1 MGNRGGGIQETSKT
15 LKQRINESKDGEI
28 IDAGKEEI
36 DIKDGDSYTI
46 DKAITIRNCDA
57 KSGTFIVEVTGARFE
72 NLRNIESIIA
82 DERLGEGDLDIR
94 NCFEIDSVY
103 VNGGGSHSIRIA
115 STHIK
120 NLYVAKEDVRV
131 LLQAE
136 GATATKVENVQ
147 ISKNCKLESED
158 AAAVFEQVQISADV
172 EKVTLAGSATV
183 QKILAETVVTE
194 ESTEETKAKVEIES
208 AEVKIEAT
216 SANVELKV
224 SENADA
230 NVEVPKTQIIDKT
243 FKVTTVV
250 NGETSSLAVYEGYK
264 FNFKPGDADSGFA
277 GWYSDAAFTT
287 KIELP
292 YLVTKDV
299 TLYAKFVELKAKFFV
314 VGNGVASSADANKY
328 YSDVT
333 VGKVEGATIATT
345 ADYDVITVDNATA
358 TSDVWSVW
366 AASLENWNFKANK
379 NYKISV
385 DIKADTETVVLLQAK
400 AKNTASSNQKNV
412 KVTNDWQTVEIE
424 TGCWNKDFLG
434 HLQVACG
441 QSKKTYLKNLK
452 MQEVSTKTIPT
463 GVWGPNADSISVT
476 QVENGVKFAFGKD
489 SADWINIASI
499 RGNFVETTKNYL
511 YKVCFTAAADA
522 NEVVLNYAVDSWA
535 EDNAWGSAKIGKTA
549 TNFELYMPAY
559 QLDGDEIRG
568 AELSFSLSTKNS
580 VTITNVKFEPLT
592 AIPSNQVIFFT
603 SDYNVHKKITSTG
616 KDNCVVL
623 DVAANTEADLRFVM
637 EKETNSKIEWN
648 NSCSFSKFVNKTS
661 ATVSIPDGKDY
672 PVLKNTSNAS
682 QSYRL
687 YIDETWTIV
696 IEDAT
701 TTPAVEYTI
710 TYVSTEEVSGI
721 FMESETLPAGTVH
734 ELPQLDDIPDDD
746 YPKRFGGWYEGVTVN
761 EYGSFDWT
769 NATKVS
775 SSYTVTK
782 DVTLYAAWVMDVTI
796 TFVTGYE
803 ADGIIVDPIKTET
816 YAKIDLPTL
825 TAPTGMTFEGWYCD
839 GDNDDEI
846 IWEWA
851 EKESSPYMVNRPRT
865 LFAKWKSVDAPVEFN
880 VPEDVTGLTITKTD
894 SETVVENSNYLKDSS
909 EWDSWIISSQQYSMN
924 SYTSYKVSV
933 EVKADSEKEVIFR
946 VADFSLNEAFVQEKA
961 TVNTEWN
968 VIEIITGSWQAAL
981 NAQLQVYMG
990 QLDKLYLRNLKVEKL
1005 GSRILPVVEF
1015 QNSVLS
1021 DRTENGFTVQIDNT
1035 DEWVCIKGQIANN
1048 EDLYLIS
1055 FDVVA
1060 EDETKFNFA
1069 AKASSGKYADAWY
1082 NTTIGTTSTKI
1093 ELYVPYV
1100 GSDSEAGFDFMDIGF
1115 SSSVATTLTI
1125 SNFEVNPVPMEENPA
1140 VVIALQGDNDRWDQ
1154 FMGYP
1159 GSGTPFTLAAGE
1171 SVQIYAHIGAENF
1184 DNWDVVS
1191 EVRKAIN
1198 SNFCSVSVNSEN
1210 RPVITNDTDIDR
1222 RYKLWISDYLLVITD
1237 DQTYSV
1243 TFDPNGG
1250 AIAGNTS
1257 AVTKEVYELLDVVPV
1272 KEGYTFLGWFD
1283 ADGNLVSEIQ
1293 SGITVYAEY
1302 TNNLEIFANGEVV
1315 GDFSVV
1321 QDENGG
1327 WSYSETAGIPFASEG
1342 DGVYSA
1348 TFTYQDY
1355 MNGWTSP
1362 SGTCA
1367 FKARTVAGSWD
1378 GVSYGIADSN
1388 NQPVIDGEAVSSI
1401 AGKDSNIKVTGMVVG
1416 TRYKITFTCFQDGS
1430 VTVKVSTVTE

>member
-1 MGNRGGGIQETSKT
+1 
-15 LKQRINESKDGEI
+15 
-28 IDAGKEEI
+28 
-36 DIKDGDSYTI
+36 
-46 DKAITIRNCDA
+46 
-57 KSGTFIVEVTGARFE
+57 
-72 NLRNIESIIA
+72 
-82 DERLGEGDLDIR
+82 
-94 NCFEIDSVY
+94 
-103 VNGGGSHSIRIA
+103 
-115 STHIK
+115 
-120 NLYVAKEDVRV
+120 
-131 LLQAE
+131 
-136 GATATKVENVQ
+136 
-147 ISKNCKLESED
+147 
-158 AAAVFEQVQISADV
+158 
-172 EKVTLAGSATV
+172 
-183 QKILAETVVTE
+183 
-194 ESTEETKAKVEIES
+194 
-208 AEVKIEAT
+208 
-216 SANVELKV
+216 
-224 SENADA
+224 
-230 NVEVPKTQIIDKT
+230 
-243 FKVTTVV
+243 
-250 NGETSSLAVYEGYK
+250 
-264 FNFKPGDADSGFA
+264 
-277 GWYSDAAFTT
+277 
-287 KIELP
+287 
-292 YLVTKDV
+292 
-299 TLYAKFVELKAKFFV
+299 
-314 VGNGVASSADANKY
+314 
-328 YSDVT
+328 
-333 VGKVEGATIATT
+333 
-345 ADYDVITVDNATA
+345 
-358 TSDVWSVW
+358 
-366 AASLENWNFKANK
+366 
-379 NYKISV
+379 
-385 DIKADTETVVLLQAK
+385 
-400 AKNTASSNQKNV
+400 
-412 KVTNDWQTVEIE
+412 
-424 TGCWNKDFLG
+424 
-434 HLQVACG
+434 
-441 QSKKTYLKNLK
+441 
-452 MQEVSTKTIPT
+452 
-463 GVWGPNADSISVT
+463 
-476 QVENGVKFAFGKD
+476 
-489 SADWINIASI
+489 
-499 RGNFVETTKNYL
+499 
-511 YKVCFTAAADA
+511 
-522 NEVVLNYAVDSWA
+522 
-535 EDNAWGSAKIGKTA
+535 
-549 TNFELYMPAY
+549 
-559 QLDGDEIRG
+559 
-568 AELSFSLSTKNS
+568 
-580 VTITNVKFEPLT
+580 
-592 AIPSNQVIFFT
+592 
-603 SDYNVHKKITSTG
+603 
-616 KDNCVVL
+616 
-623 DVAANTEADLRFVM
+623 
-637 EKETNSKIEWN
+637 
-648 NSCSFSKFVNKTS
+648 
-661 ATVSIPDGKDY
+661 
-672 PVLKNTSNAS
+672 
-682 QSYRL
+682 
-687 YIDETWTIV
+687 
-696 IEDAT
+696 
-701 TTPAVEYTI
+701 
-710 TYVSTEEVSGI
+710 
-721 FMESETLPAGTVH
+721 MESETLPAGTVH

-803 ADGIIVDPIKTET
+803 SEGIVIDPIKTET
-816 YAKIDLPTL
+816 YAKIDLPT
-825 TAPTGMTFEGWYCD
+825 PTTLDGMIFEGWYYD
-839 GDNDDEI
+839 GDNGDEI

-851 EKESSPYMVNRPRT
+851 EKVSSPYVVDRPAR
-865 LFAKWKSVDAPVEFN
+865 LFAKWNLGDEPVEFN

-894 SETVVENSNYLKDSS
+894 SETVVENSNYLQDSS
-909 EWDSWIISSQQYSMN
+909 EWDSWIISSQQYSMD

-1048 EDLYLIS
+1048 EDLYLVS

-1125 SNFEVNPVPMEENPA
+1125 SNFEVTPVPMEENPA
-1140 VVIALQGDNDRWDQ
+1140 VVIALQGDNGRWDQ

-1159 GSGTPFTLAAGE
+1159 GSGTSFTLAAGE

-1250 AIAGNTS
+1250 IIDGSTS
-1257 AVTKEVYELLDVVPV
+1257 AVTKEVSELLDVVPV

-1302 TNNLEIFANGEVV
+1302 TNNLEIFANGDVT
-1315 GDFSVV
+1315 GDFAVV
-1321 QDENGG
+1321 QDDTGE
-1327 WSYSETAGIPFASEG
+1327 WVFSDETGISFVSEG

-1348 TFTYQDY
+1348 TFTYDSSS
-1355 MNGWTSP
+1355 MHGWGS
-1362 SGTCA
+1362 SEGTCQ
-1367 FKARTVAGSWD
+1367 FKARTIAGSWD
-1378 GVSYGIADSN
+1378 GTSYGVADN
-1388 NQPVIDGEAVSSI
+1388 HPVIDGEAVSSI
-1401 AGKDSNIKVTGMVVG
+1401 IVQNANIVVSG
-1416 TRYKITFTCFQDGS
+1416 FVDGNTYKITFTCFQDGS

>member
-1 MGNRGGGIQETSKT
+1 M
-15 LKQRINESKDGEI
+15 
-28 IDAGKEEI
+28 GKEEI
-36 DIKDGDSYTI
+36 EIKDGDSYTI
-46 DKAITIRNCDA
+46 DKAITIKNGDA
-57 KSGTFIVEVTGARFE
+57 KYGTFTVESTGAKFV
-72 NLRNIESIIA
+72 NLRNIESVIA
-82 DERLGEGDLDIR
+82 DEQLDDGDLDIR

-136 GATATKVENVQ
+136 GTNAAKVENVQ

-208 AEVKIEAT
+208 AEVKIDAT

-230 NVEVPKTQIIDKT
+230 NVKVPETQIIDKT

-314 VGNGVASSADANKY
+314 VSNGVASSADANKY

-333 VGKVEGATIATT
+333 VGKVEGVTIATT

-358 TSDVWSVW
+358 TSDVWSVF
-366 AASLENWNFKANK
+366 ADSLENWNFKANK

-385 DIKADTETVVLLQAK
+385 DVKADTETVLVISAHAK
-400 AKNTASSNQKNV
+400 GSYSGGWKRV
-412 KVTNDWQTVEIE
+412 KVGTDWQTVEIE

-441 QSKKTYLKNLK
+441 QSKKTYLKNIE
-452 MQEVSTKTIPT
+452 MQEISTKTIPT
-463 GVWGPNADSISVT
+463 GNWGPNADSISVT
-476 QVENGVKFAFGKD
+476 QVENGIKFTSGIEAKEWENGV
-489 SADWINIASI
+489 NIE
-499 RGNFVETTKNYL
+499 GNFVETSKNYL
-511 YKVCFTAAADA
+511 YKITFTAVADA
-522 NEVVLNYAVDSWA
+522 NDVKLNYSADAVSD
-535 EDNAWGSAKIGKTA
+535 ENVWGSATIGKTA
-549 TNFELYMPAY
+549 TNIELYMPAY
-559 QLDGDEIRG
+559 QLDGDELRG
-568 AELSFSLSTKNS
+568 AELVFSLSTKNS

-592 AIPSNQVIFFT
+592 AIPSNQIIFFT
-603 SDYNVHKKITSTG
+603 SDYKVYKKITSTG
-616 KDNCVVL
+616 KANCIELEVP
-623 DVAANTEADLRFVM
+623 ANAEADLRFVM
-637 EKETNSKIEWN
+637 EKATNSKIEWN
-648 NSCSFSKFVNKTS
+648 NSSSFTKFVNKTS
-661 ATVSIPDGKDY
+661 AAVSIPDGKDY
-672 PVLKNTSNAS
+672 LVLKNTSNAS
-682 QSYRL
+682 QTYRL

-701 TTPAVEYTI
+701 TDPSVEYTVK
-710 TYVSTEEVSGI
+710 YVSTEEVSGI

-775 SSYTVTK
+775 SPYTVTK

-816 YAKIDLPTL
+816 YAKINLPTL
-825 TAPTGMTFEGWYCD
+825 TAPTGMIFEGWYCD

-851 EKESSPYMVNRPRT
+851 EKESSPYVVNRPRT
-865 LFAKWKSVDAPVEFN
+865 LFAKWNLGDAPVEFN

-894 SETVVENSNYLKDSS
+894 SETVVENSNYLQDSS
-909 EWDSWIISSQQYSMN
+909 EWDSWIISSQQYSMD

-1048 EDLYLIS
+1048 EDLYLVS

-1060 EDETKFNFA
+1060 EDETEFNFG

-1082 NTTIGTTSTKI
+1082 KTTVGTTATKI
-1093 ELYVPYV
+1093 ELYVPHV
-1100 GSDSEAGFDFMDIGF
+1100 GSDSSYTVDFMDMGF
-1115 SSSVATTLTI
+1115 NSSVATTLTI
-1125 SNFEVNPVPMEENPA
+1125 SNFEVTPVPMEEKPA
-1140 VVIALQGDNDRWDQ
+1140 VVIAIKGDNNRWDQ
-1154 FMGYP
+1154 FMGYL

-1171 SVQIYAHIGAENF
+1171 SVEVFAHIGAENF

-1191 EVRKAIN
+1191 ELRTVIP
-1198 SNFCSVSVNSEN
+1198 SDFCSVSVNTEN
-1210 RPVITNDTDIDR
+1210 RPVITNNTDMTRKYMLWVYD
-1222 RYKLWISDYLLVITD
+1222 YKLVVD
-1237 DQTYSV
+1237 DVETYSV

-1250 AIAGNTS
+1250 AIDGNTS

-1302 TNNLEIFANGEVV
+1302 TNNLEIFANGDVT
-1315 GDFSVV
+1315 GDFAVV
-1321 QDENGG
+1321 LDDTGEWVFSDE
-1327 WSYSETAGIPFASEG
+1327 TGISFVSEG

-1348 TFTYQDY
+1348 TFTYDSSS
-1355 MNGWTSP
+1355 MHGWGSP
-1362 SGTCA
+1362 EGTCQ
-1367 FKARTVAGSWD
+1367 FKARTIAGSWD
-1378 GVSYGIADSN
+1378 GTSYGVADN
-1388 NQPVIDGEAVSSI
+1388 HPVIDGEAVSSI
-1401 AGKDSNIKVTGMVVG
+1401 IVQNANIVVSG
-1416 TRYKITFTCFQDGS
+1416 FVDGNTYKITFTCAEDGS